1 MHIMHNILL
10 SSTKTLEA
18 LEQAIAVVKADGGA
32 FRVTGDPAA
41 LRRWMVTG
49 PEVTCL
55 MYEYET
61 ACTTKEGTEHIMQ
74 PS

>member
-18 LEQAIAVVKADGGA
+18 LEQAIAVVTADDGA
-32 FRVTGDPAA
+32 FRVIGDPAA

-49 PEVTCL
+49 LEVTCL

-61 ACTTKEGTEHIMQ
+61 ACTTKEGTEHTMQ